1 MMKKPVLLVVLVAVV
16 GLMLS
21 GCEGLL
27 PHRGEAQPQA
37 DIIASSYAAADA
49 LIHSGGNS
57 LLPNYPL
64 IGATFVDINDLE
76 RTTPF
81 GRVVSEHFSSR
92 FSERGFEVIEILLRT
107 NVYVRQDEG
116 GEFMLS
122 RELRNLSEQR
132 NAQAVIVG
140 TYAIGRHQVY
150 ITARLIRAVD
160 SRILA
165 SHDYTLPLDDDIG
178 YLLRVR

>member
-1 MMKKPVLLVVLVAVV
+1 MPNQREPVV
-16 GLMLS
+16 
-21 GCEGLL
+21 
-27 PHRGEAQPQA
+27 QA
-37 DIIASSYAAADA
+37 DIIGSSYAAADA
-49 LIHSGGNS
+49 LIQSGGDI

-81 GRVVSEHFSSR
+81 GRMASEHFSSR
-92 FSERGFEVIEILLRT
+92 FTERGFEVVEILLRT

-140 TYAIGRHQVY
+140 TYAIGRNNVY

-165 SHDYTLPLDDDIG
+165 SHDYMLPLDDDVG